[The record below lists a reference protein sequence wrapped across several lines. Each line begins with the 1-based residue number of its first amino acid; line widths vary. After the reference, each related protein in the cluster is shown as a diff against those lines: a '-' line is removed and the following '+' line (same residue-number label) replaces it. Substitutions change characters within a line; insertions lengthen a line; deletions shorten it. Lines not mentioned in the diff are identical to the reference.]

1 MESPSMAFIAWM
13 LLCFSGPS
21 TGYPNGKVT
30 ESCNSMIPLHGHPP
44 QKFPK
49 HTIEVNVTQFKPGD
63 HVKVTLFGPPF
74 EGFLL
79 QARNAENVGG
89 PAIGSFVLA
98 DKKRSQLLTCG
109 RIKKSAVSH
118 TSKSKK
124 THLEAYWISPRDAPK
139 RIQFL
144 ATVVEKYHIFWV
156 KIPGPVISQPDTPI
170 LTTTVTIPTSHSVR
184 HLTQSFNASD
194 CGNNKFCVRNP
205 SNCDPKANS
214 CFFLSFKQ
222 DSDSVLV
229 EMSGP
234 SEGYIAFA
242 LSHDQWMGGGDDA
255 YLCISDDHRVDI
267 KTASLVGRAY
277 PEFDSEDVL
286 EDKSWRVADGLIQCS
301 FRRRVN
307 LPAFKRRLNL
317 DAYYYIFLVDG
328 EVSEGKYFSCTGGI
342 IHQHHRQPLI
352 TNGKYN
358 VSGPPKDIGGSHSP
372 LLIKIHGKYND
383 LQNSCHDYSP
393 LQSKHQLYL
402 SCAFHSGALMFVAW
416 MTTASI
422 GVIIARFF
430 KPVWPSLLLF
440 GEEIW
445 FQVGEKVHRVLMMTT
460 VFLTSASFVLPFL
473 YRGGWSEVSGI
484 AQQAGF
490 HPYLGC
496 TVMALAI
503 VQPLM
508 AGFRPPS
515 QAPRREIFN
524 WLHWSTG
531 TTARIL
537 AVVTMFLGMD
547 LTALN
552 LPDPWDTY
560 AMTGFVAWHVGT
572 DILLEIHG
580 YYLIRKA
587 EVVEEDRIQILQSI
601 NSTEAQGH
609 TFKKIVLFIY
619 ICGNIAFLINFLTAI
634 VQI

>member
-13 LLCFSGPS
+13 LFCFSGPS

-49 HTIEVNVTQFKPGD
+49 HTIEVNMTQFKPGD
-63 HVKVTLFGPPF
+63 HVKVSLFGPPF
-74 EGFLL
+74 EGFFL
-79 QARNAENVGG
+79 QARNADNVGG
-89 PAIGSFVLA
+89 PAIGSFALA

-109 RIKKSAVSH
+109 RVKKSAVSH

-124 THLEAYWISPRDAPK
+124 THLDAYWISPRDAPK

-170 LTTTVTIPTSHSVR
+170 LTTTVTIPTSHPIR

-205 SNCDPKANS
+205 SNCDPQANS
-214 CFFLSFKQ
+214 CFFLSFKR
-222 DSDSVLV
+222 DDDSVLV

-234 SEGYIAFA
+234 SEGYVAFA
-242 LSHDQWMGGGDDA
+242 LSHDQWMGDGDDA
-255 YLCISDDHRVDI
+255 YLCISDDHHVDI
-267 KTASLVGRAY
+267 KTASLVGRTY
-277 PEFDSEDVL
+277 PEFDSEDPL

-301 FRRRVN
+301 FRRRIN

-328 EVSEGKYFSCTGGI
+328 EVSEGGI

-358 VSGPPKDIGGSHSP
+358 VSGLPKDIGGSRSP
-372 LLIKIHGKYND
+372 FLIKIH
-383 LQNSCHDYSP
+383 
-393 LQSKHQLYL
+393 
-402 SCAFHSGALMFVAW
+402 GALMFVAW

-445 FQVGEKVHRVLMMTT
+445 FQVHRVLMMTT

-473 YRGGWSEVSGI
+473 YRGGWSE
-484 AQQAGF
+484 QAGF

-547 LTALN
+547 LPALN

-580 YYLIRKA
+580 YYLVRKV

-609 TFKKIVLFIY
+609 TFKKTVLFIY
-619 ICGNIAFLINFLTAI
+619 ICGNIAFLSNFLTAI